1 MTKRTYRGALM
12 AAALIAAVSIFA
24 AACGGGSET
33 ATTADAGTATAAA
46 AATETTAGATET
58 TDAGGPVDAETQS
71 GSIVVSGQVD
81 YPMTFTA
88 VDMDYMDWVT
98 ATADDPTAGSTSYD
112 GVSLSDIW
120 MFLGVQA
127 NATTVM
133 ITGADGSATEVTL
146 AEIGADAL
154 LAVGDDDSF
163 NLVMPGMDASAWVKD
178 VVAMEFN

>member
-1 MTKRTYRGALM
+1 MTRRTFCGTLM
-12 AAALIAAVSIFA
+12 VAALIAAVSLFA
-24 AACGGGSET
+24 AACGSGSE
-33 ATTADAGTATAAA
+33 AAVTTASV
-46 AATETTAGATET
+46 ATETTAGATET
-58 TDAGGPVDAETQS
+58 TAADGAETQS
-71 GSIVVSGQVD
+71 GSIVVSGLVD

-98 ATADDPTAGSTSYD
+98 ATADDPTTGSTSYD
-112 GVSLSDIW
+112 GVSLGDIW
-120 MFLGVQA
+120 TFVGVQA
-127 NATTVM
+127 DATTVV

-146 AEIGADAL
+146 AEIGTDAV